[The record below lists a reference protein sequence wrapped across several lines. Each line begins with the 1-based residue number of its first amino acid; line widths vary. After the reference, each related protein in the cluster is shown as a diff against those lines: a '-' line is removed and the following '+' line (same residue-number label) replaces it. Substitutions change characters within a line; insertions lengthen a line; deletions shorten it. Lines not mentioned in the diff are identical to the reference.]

1 MKTTTKLIATVACA
15 ATVVACTAPQ
25 ERLAERAS
33 GFPFSI
39 PAEKPDFA
47 ISSSMEASYDRYA
60 ATPQQNELYSVFRFS
75 PITGFDY
82 HYGDGTMSRRDPTR
96 VIKVGDTYYM
106 WYTLRVTPDGAPA
119 RASDCTETIP
129 SVDWDLSD
137 IGYATSKDGFN
148 WVEQGVAVHR
158 PEAPTVGFRSIS
170 TPEILVWK
178 GKYYLYY
185 QAFEIASGTVGDN
198 CPVAMAEADSPDG
211 PWTRVDKVILPV
223 GEEGSWD
230 QFNIHDPLPVV
241 MNDKIYMYYK
251 ADWNYLDES
260 GKKVSTYHIRSMGV
274 AVGDSPYGPFVKSPL
289 NPVLSSGH
297 ETQLFRFKEGVAAI
311 LTRDGNEHYTVQYS
325 PDGFNFKQASIGGL
339 MPDASGLYDPDAF
352 TNTKDGRGI
361 TWGICHVNKYS
372 SGSTH
377 SVMFRFDCD
386 LSQDVNDPEMKINHI
401 RPVYEDF
408 MKQGLTKKQKESI
421 PGAKSVTGAK
431 LYETKKR

>member
-1 MKTTTKLIATVACA
+1 MKLTTKFIAAMACA
-15 ATVVACTAPQ
+15 AAAVGCAGAPQ
-25 ERLAERAS
+25 EQSVQSAENQV
-33 GFPFSI
+33 FPFTI
-39 PAEKPDFA
+39 PDEKPSFP
-47 ISSSMEASYDRYA
+47 ISSSMEATYDRYA
-60 ATPQQNELYSVFRFS
+60 PTPQQNELYSVFRFS

-82 HYGDGTMSRRDPTR
+82 SNGDGRKSRRDPSR
-96 VIKVGDTYYM
+96 IVKVGDTYYM
-106 WYTLRVTPDGAPA
+106 WYTLRTTVGAPV
-119 RASDCTETIP
+119 RAANCTEVLP
-129 SVDWDLSD
+129 SVDWDLAD

-158 PEAPTVGFRSIS
+158 PEAPTVGCRSIS

-178 GKYYLYY
+178 DKYYLYY

-223 GEEGSWD
+223 GDEGDWD

-241 MNDKIYMYYK
+241 MNGKIYMYYK
-251 ADWNYLDES
+251 ADWNYHDNAGNRVEDR
-260 GKKVSTYHIRSMGV
+260 HIRSMGV

-325 PDGFNFKQASIGGL
+325 PDGFNFTQASIGGL

-352 TNTKDGRGI
+352 TDTKDGRGI
-361 TWGICHVNKYS
+361 TWGICHINKYS
-372 SGSTH
+372 SSTTH

-386 LSQDVNDPEMKINHI
+386 LSQDVHDPEMKINHI
-401 RPVYEDF
+401 RPKYEDF
-408 MKQGLTKKQKESI
+408 MGQGLTQKQREAI
-421 PGAKSVTGAK
+421 PGANSVKNAK
-431 LYETKKR
+431 LY

>member
-1 MKTTTKLIATVACA
+1 MACA
-15 ATVVACTAPQ
+15 VAAVGCGGAPQ
-25 ERLAERAS
+25 EQAAQSAEAQV
-33 GFPFSI
+33 FPFSI
-39 PAEKPDFA
+39 PDEKPSYP
-47 ISSSMEASYDRYA
+47 ISSSMEATYDRYA
-60 ATPQQNELYSVFRFS
+60 PTPQQNELYSVFRFS

-82 HYGDGTMSRRDPTR
+82 SNGDGRQSRRDPSR
-96 VIKVGDTYYM
+96 IVKVGDTYYM
-106 WYTLRVTPDGAPA
+106 WYTLRVTPAGAPA
-119 RASDCTETIP
+119 GAKGCSEDIP
-129 SVDWDLSD
+129 SVDWDLAD

-148 WVEQGVAVHR
+148 WTEQGVAVHR

-170 TPEILVWK
+170 TPEILVW
-178 GKYYLYY
+178 GDKYYLYY

-211 PWTRVDKVILPV
+211 PWKRVDKVILPTG
-223 GEEGSWD
+223 GEGDWD

-241 MNDKIYMYYK
+241 MNGKIYMYYK

-260 GKKVSTYHIRSMGV
+260 GTKTKESDRYHIRSMGV
-274 AVGDSPYGPFVKSPL
+274 AVGDNPYGPFVKSEL

-386 LSQDVNDPEMKINHI
+386 LSQDVDDPEMKINHV
-401 RPVYEDF
+401 RPKYEDF
-408 MKQGLTKKQKESI
+408 MNQGLTAKQKSTI
-421 PGAKSVTGAK
+421 PGAGSVKDAK
-431 LYETKKR
+431 LY